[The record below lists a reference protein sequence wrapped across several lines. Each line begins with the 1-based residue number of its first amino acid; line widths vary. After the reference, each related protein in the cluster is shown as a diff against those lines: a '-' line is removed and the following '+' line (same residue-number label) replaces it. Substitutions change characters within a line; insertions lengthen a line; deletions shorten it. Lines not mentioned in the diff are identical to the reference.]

1 MNEAFPNYNFIS
13 GKFFQKSKQSSE
25 TIPFR
30 AAVAK
35 TKTVVFIERKALFF
49 GVFFAKNR
57 MLKKFNIK
65 LDIG

>member
-1 MNEAFPNYNFIS
+1 L
-13 GKFFQKSKQSSE
+13 
-25 TIPFR
+25 R

-35 TKTVVFIERKALFF
+35 TKTVVFTEKEALFF
-49 GVFFAKNR
+49 GVFFVKNR